1 LYRFFEDE
9 RSIIIVDILVVRGC
23 CTGED
28 LPKISG
34 LKKMSVNQVTP
45 RHVVADHLALMKNLA
60 LQVCQ
65 KLIGINFISEAE
77 IPKKRFNALTSTWD
91 VVKNSTQ
98 QVYFINYPGAVD
110 TIRFVVHQMD
120 QYVHRSQRSAQND
133 EETLYYCPP
142 RTVFRKELEQVKTS
156 KKKDKGTFVETTK
169 EVNIGCA
176 NSRDSDRRD
185 KRYTYAEYMRAQ
197 VRERNPDTGAF
208 EFRHYCPWCLDYAKK
223 QNKLTVDHQGRL
235 TLPVLVPYIGAA
247 VGIDELDEILAPIR
261 LLLDNEDLDP
271 DKLCIPIERIGSLF
285 EDAMDKFQTEQRE
298 RERIQKNRHSGGAER
313 VQQRVRVTLT
323 DGTRILAEDTSKEEK
338 SLADKKRE
346 YAVVF
351 LMCRLGVPHC
361 ASCSPLQMN
370 SRCSQLCLGIAI
382 ASAEIRGFRSHHGRI
397 DTQDSRAQAHLRL
410 PRS

>member
-1 LYRFFEDE
+1 MYRFFEDE

-65 KLIGINFISEAE
+65 ELIGINFISEAE

-142 RTVFRKELEQVKTS
+142 RTVSQTY
-156 KKKDKGTFVETTK
+156 GETTK
-169 EVNIGCA
+169 EVHIGCA
-176 NSRDSDRRD
+176 NSDVSDRRD

-197 VRERNPDTGAF
+197 VRNPDTGAF
-208 EFRHYCPWCLDYAKK
+208 EHYCPWCSKYA
-223 QNKLTVDHQGRL
+223 NKTVDHQGRL
-235 TLPVLVPYIGAA
+235 TRPVLVPYIVAA
-247 VGIDELDEILAPIR
+247 LGIDELDEILAPIR
-261 LLLDNEDLDP
+261 LLLDSEDLDP
-271 DKLCIPIERIGSLF
+271 QTLCIPIDSIGSLF
-285 EDAMDKFQTEQRE
+285 EDAMDKFLTEQRE
-298 RERIQKNRHSGGAER
+298 RERT
-313 VQQRVRVTLT
+313 VRVTLT

-351 LMCRLGVPHC
+351 FMCRLGVTLLAVMSGNRDC
-361 ASCSPLQMN
+361 ECRNQGLSVAS
-370 SRCSQLCLGIAI
+370 RK
-382 ASAEIRGFRSHHGRI
+382 
-397 DTQDSRAQAHLRL
+397 D
-410 PRS
+410 